1 MLLEGLFCHIRS
13 KERFCKKFS
22 NSSIVVPLLP
32 RQARGTLSKTHT
44 KPLLQANASV
54 CTIVN
59 QTQPTDHGQER
70 GDGGLRGEGGV
81 LQDRLGTRLDGG
93 DGETGRAVLGVDRL
107 QRLVQPTYLGEDVLR
122 RWRRVGIWTVWDDVS
137 V

>member
-1 MLLEGLFCHIRS
+1 M
-13 KERFCKKFS
+13 
-22 NSSIVVPLLP
+22 
-32 RQARGTLSKTHT
+32 
-44 KPLLQANASV
+44 
-54 CTIVN
+54 N

-93 DGETGRAVLGVDRL
+93 DGEAGRPVLGVDRL
-107 QRLVQPTYLGEDVLR
+107 QRLVQPPDLGEDVLG
-122 RWRRVGIWTVWDDVS
+122 RVGRGRGGGGGGGTVGEERRGGDPVS

>member
-1 MLLEGLFCHIRS
+1 M
-13 KERFCKKFS
+13 
-22 NSSIVVPLLP
+22 
-32 RQARGTLSKTHT
+32 
-44 KPLLQANASV
+44 
-54 CTIVN
+54 N
-59 QTQPTDHGQER
+59 QTQPTDHGQES

-93 DGETGRAVLGVDRL
+93 DGEAGRAVLGVDRL